1 MGDVTILKLPR
12 RRWLGL
18 SLCLAI
24 TLGGLGLYGLYGLY
38 KCESPHPP
46 PCVAMLYGTISGLEG
61 DDRAI
66 ILVINENG
74 GPGIKYTGARNG
86 EWLTFVSEEANYTV
100 TVEAGR
106 YTEEWDWEPLNYT
119 CSPPSYEIEVVE
131 GHDITGLNFT
141 LSKK

>member
-24 TLGGLGLYGLYGLY
+24 TLGGLGLYELY
-38 KCESPHPP
+38 KEEPHPGP
-46 PCVAMLYGTISGLEG
+46 PHCAAMLYGTISGLEG

-74 GPGIKYTGARNG
+74 GRGIKYTGLGNG
-86 EWLTFVSEEANYTV
+86 EWFTFVSEEANYTV
-100 TVEAGR
+100 KVAAGS
-106 YTEEWDWEPLNYT
+106 YTEEWEWEPLNYA
-119 CSPPSYEIEVVE
+119 CSPPFYKIEVVE